1 MDPRGDLRDPTL
13 RGPLRPPPGQHSHRG
28 AMHGA
33 TGPLRMQRGAS
44 HVAAAH
50 CNGARDGVRVSQN
63 IGRRCGGGC
72 EKSDNGRRPERSL
85 TSECLKRARR
95 PAPRHT
101 GTRRPPSALRPRLGS
116 GDPGR
121 VDLLQQRSTRPLAAP
136 GKLRREASGTYRK
149 AQERRRTASWVP
161 AKVWFGELRAHLAA

>member
-33 TGPLRMQRGAS
+33 TGPPRMQRGAS

-50 CNGARDGVRVSQN
+50 CSGARDGVRVSQN

-72 EKSDNGRRPERSL
+72 KKSANGRRPERSL

-95 PAPRHT
+95 PPDTREPAVHRRHCGQDLVPGTQAGSTCCNGSGARAPWRPQANCDE
-101 GTRRPPSALRPRLGS
+101 RRPERVERLKNDAG
-116 GDPGR
+116 
-121 VDLLQQRSTRPLAAP
+121 
-136 GKLRREASGTYRK
+136 LRRGSPRK
-149 AQERRRTASWVP
+149 
-161 AKVWFGELRAHLAA
+161 FGSVS